1 MTPPTG
7 NTSLFEYAERYPQ
20 IPGFKSRD
28 TAEAAARSISSRA
41 PRLRQLCLD
50 QLMLFGPMSADE
62 CAANMRVDRLS
73 IRPRFSELA
82 AAGKIRDSGQRHKN
96 ASGRGAVVWSL
107 VR

>member
-1 MTPPTG
+1 MITG
-7 NTSLFEYAERYPQ
+7 ATDLFSYSDHYPNQ
-20 IPGFKSRD
+20 PGFKARD